1 MRIACGYQALNLAKS
16 ALSGIVR
23 GGESVLNLI
32 GGIFL
37 DNFLTGKK
45 HIHFIGIG
53 GSGMYPLAQILH
65 SKGYYLTGSDNNE
78 TATLKAVRDMGI
90 PVMLGQK
97 PENIEG
103 ADCIVYSAAIMDD
116 NPELIAAREAEK
128 RGVRLAER
136 SELLGLVTDQFS
148 KAFCVSG
155 THGKT
160 TVTSMLAMI
169 MLEAGIDFSAVIGGK
184 LRAIGGSGRA
194 GKSEYMVC
202 EACEFK
208 DTFLHLFP
216 NISIVLNIDEDH
228 LDYFK
233 TMDNLK
239 ASFTKFC
246 DLTTDIIIAN
256 GDDAN
261 VREALKNSNTNAKI
275 YTFGEGIGNNFT
287 PIYIKQLGDFH
298 WQFTLKFSSDNY
310 NADICSIDIN
320 VPGRHNVINAM
331 AAAAAA
337 YTAGIP
343 VDAIQRGLSE
353 FTGAMRRFEKLAEID
368 GVTFVDDYGHHPA
381 EIAATLKT
389 AKDMSFKRVWVVHQ
403 PFTYSRTAMLLD
415 DFVKAL
421 SIADKVV
428 LTEIMG
434 SREKN
439 TYNIYAKD
447 LAAKIDGCEQF
458 STFEEVARYVTDN
471 VQSGDLVITTGCGD
485 VYKVADMMIEIM
497 KNRSGK

>member
-1 MRIACGYQALNLAKS
+1 MEDFLN
-16 ALSGIVR
+16 
-23 GGESVLNLI
+23 
-32 GGIFL
+32 
-37 DNFLTGKK
+37 GKK

-65 SKGYYLTGSDNNE
+65 TKGYYLTGSDNNE
-78 TATLKAVRDMGI
+78 TATLQAVRDMGI
-90 PVMLGQK
+90 PVTLGQRA
-97 PENIEG
+97 ENIEG
-103 ADCIVYSAAIMDD
+103 ADLIVFSAAIMED
-116 NPELIAAREAEK
+116 NPELVAAREAAK

-136 SELLGLVTDQFS
+136 AELLGLITEGFS

-160 TVTSMLAMI
+160 TVTSMLTMI
-169 MLEAGIDFSAVIGGK
+169 MLAADIDVSAVIGGK

-208 DTFLHLFP
+208 DTFLRLFP
-216 NISIVLNIDEDH
+216 NISVILNIDEDH
-228 LDYFK
+228 MDYFK

-239 ASFTKFC
+239 LSFEKFC
-246 DLTTDIIIAN
+246 GLTTDIIIAD
-256 GDDAN
+256 GDDPN
-261 VREALKNSNTNAKI
+261 VREVLEKCDTKARIFTYGAEES
-275 YTFGEGIGNNFT
+275 NNFF
-287 PIYIKQLGDFH
+287 PRDIKQLSDFR
-298 WQFTLKFSSDNY
+298 WSFTLVRSEGGAEEALCGIDLHVPGKHNVY
-310 NADICSIDIN
+310 NA
-320 VPGRHNVINAM
+320 A

-337 YTAGIP
+337 YSAGIS
-343 VDAIQRGLSE
+343 VSAIQKGLGD

-389 AKDMSFKRVWVVHQ
+389 AKSMSFKRVWCVHQ
-403 PFTYSRTAMLLD
+403 PFTYSRTAMLLNE
-415 DFVKAL
+415 FAEAL

-439 TYNIYAKD
+439 TYDIYSKD
-447 LAAKIDGCEQF
+447 LAAKIDGCVWF
-458 STFEEVARYVTDN
+458 PTFEEVARHVVRN
-471 VQSGDLVITTGCGD
+471 AEAGDLVITTSCGD
-485 VYKVADMMIEIM
+485 VYKVADMMIEMM
-497 KNRSGK
+497 KNK

>member
-1 MRIACGYQALNLAKS
+1 M
-16 ALSGIVR
+16 
-23 GGESVLNLI
+23 
-32 GGIFL
+32 
-37 DNFLTGKK
+37 DNFLVGKK

-78 TATLKAVRDMGI
+78 TSTLQAVRNMGI
-90 PVMLGQK
+90 PVTLGQK
-97 PENIEG
+97 AENIEG
-103 ADCIVYSAAIMDD
+103 ADCVVFSAAIMED
-116 NPELIAAREAEK
+116 NPELIAAREAAK
-128 RGVRLAER
+128 HGVYLAER
-136 SELLGLVTDQFS
+136 SELLGLVTAQFE

-160 TVTSMLAMI
+160 TTSSMLTMI
-169 MLEAGIDFSAVIGGK
+169 MLAAGLDFSAVIGGK

-216 NISIVLNIDEDH
+216 NISIILNIDRDH
-228 LDYFK
+228 MDYFK

-239 ASFTKFC
+239 NSFAKFSA
-246 DLTTDIIIAN
+246 LTTDILVVN
-256 GDDAN
+256 GDD
-261 VREALKNSNTNAKI
+261 SNIADMLQRCDIKAKLV
-275 YTFGEGIGNNFT
+275 TFGKTSESDYYAENIN
-287 PIYIKQLGDFH
+287 KLADFH
-298 WQFTLKFSSDNY
+298 YRFTLMKNGKSLGEVDTHVPGIHNVY
-310 NADICSIDIN
+310 NAVAAC
-320 VPGRHNVINAM
+320 
-331 AAAAAA
+331 AAADS
-337 YTAGIP
+337 AGIP
-343 VDAIQRGLSE
+343 LDAIKRGLSE
-353 FTGAMRRFEKLAEID
+353 FTGAMRRFEKLAEIN

-381 EIAATLKT
+381 EIAVTLKT
-389 AKDMSFKRVWVVHQ
+389 AKAMSFKRVWVVHQ

-415 DFVKAL
+415 DFADAL

-447 LAAKIDGCEQF
+447 LADKIDGCVWF
-458 STFEEVARYVTDN
+458 PTFEEVARYVVDN
-471 VQSGDLVITTGCGD
+471 AQSGDLVITTGCGD
-485 VYKVADMMIEIM
+485 VYKVADMMIDMM
-497 KNRSGK
+497 KK